1 MDPDVG
7 NEVSLS
13 QTGKSKHFC
22 WLSVCIS
29 PVVVLSVSVSEQN
42 KA

>member
-1 MDPDVG
+1 MNPDVG

-22 WLSVCIS
+22 LLSVYLTSGSAINFS
-29 PVVVLSVSVSEQN
+29 F
-42 KA
+42 